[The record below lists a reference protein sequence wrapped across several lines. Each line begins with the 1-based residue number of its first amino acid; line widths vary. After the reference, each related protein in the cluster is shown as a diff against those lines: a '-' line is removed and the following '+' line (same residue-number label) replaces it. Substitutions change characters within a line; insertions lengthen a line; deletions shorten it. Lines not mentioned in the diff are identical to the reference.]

1 MSLRYRSSCYIAVSM
16 DERRM
21 TAYMSRM
28 MSRWIWS
35 MVHHRLSSPSDLRAL
50 SGSSD
55 YGHAL
60 CEDRI
65 NFKLGNVG
73 SIYPIWVAHCLIRQ
87 VIIVNKTNST
97 SWGQAL
103 HR

>member
-1 MSLRYRSSCYIAVSM
+1 
-16 DERRM
+16 
-21 TAYMSRM
+21 
-28 MSRWIWS
+28 

-65 NFKLGNVG
+65 NFKLSVQYTPFG
-73 SIYPIWVAHCLIRQ
+73 WR
-87 VIIVNKTNST
+87 IV
-97 SWGQAL
+97 L
-103 HR
+103 YDR

>member
-35 MVHHRLSSPSDLRAL
+35 MVHHCLSSPSDLRSL

-65 NFKLGNVG
+65 NFKLSVQYTPFG
-73 SIYPIWVAHCLIRQ
+73 WR
-87 VIIVNKTNST
+87 II
-97 SWGQAL
+97 L
-103 HR
+103 YDR